1 MMGFIEWVEFNRKR
15 KTKEQKSV
23 ESTDQ
28 RGTEVGNVDQQRKT
42 AGIDPSIQSAIV
54 HYFPEPQ

>member
-15 KTKEQKSV
+15 KTKEQKN
-23 ESTDQ
+23 EQPTHQ
-28 RGTEVGNVDQQRKT
+28 GNAEIGNVYQQRKT

-54 HYFPEPQ
+54 HHFPEPQ